1 MNGKQTSPY
10 LSQDVTDFAKNRLRL
25 PMMVNTYI
33 IHLYTSLNLNIS
45 RSWAVYH
52 TIDSHVEVHHIIML
66 PIISREKESI
76 EAYLLRKMI

>member
-1 MNGKQTSPY
+1 MRTDAQS
-10 LSQDVTDFAKNRLRL
+10 DVRVL

-33 IHLYTSLNLNIS
+33 IHLCTSLNLNVS